1 MFAGEIMKV
10 FIEPQFFLEELL
22 DEEILLLSTDPFK
35 DDFFDDDWE
44 SSGV

>member
-1 MFAGEIMKV
+1 MKV
-10 FIEPQFFLEELL
+10 FIEPQFVLEELL

-35 DDFFDDDWE
+35 DDFFDDDWG